1 MPGPSKRSY
10 AQTSIAL
17 SSTYKGKPRPQPV
30 WIMRYRL
37 PSGKDSRKVLGPAW
51 TKKGRPPSG
60 YLTRNDALLTAE
72 MFAAEHSVG
81 ATSLRLA
88 FGSALERF
96 LGYCAQERRLHA
108 GRISADW

>member
-1 MPGPSKRSY
+1 MSARPAASPDLARARLAAALAASQPTSGPEIPGSARRSY

-72 MFAAEHSVG
+72 M
-81 ATSLRLA
+81 
-88 FGSALERF
+88 
-96 LGYCAQERRLHA
+96 
-108 GRISADW
+108 